1 MTTYLKIVIGIVLLT
16 LVIIFGGTWLSSR
29 QSAKNKERLSKPL
42 LGEEIITPG
51 SNHVSEGTKVDYK
64 SNPPTSGPHYVN
76 TKSAGIYDKPIP
88 EGNLL
93 HSMEPGPVIIWYQS
107 NLPKEQVEQLKNI
120 YNEASAGKKIMVP
133 RDDLD
138 VPVALTS
145 WGRLL
150 KLQTIDEV
158 KIKEFIETNNN
169 RAPEKAPI

>member
-1 MTTYLKIVIGIVLLT
+1 M
-16 LVIIFGGTWLSSR
+16 
-29 QSAKNKERLSKPL
+29 
-42 LGEEIITPG
+42 
-51 SNHVSEGTKVDYK
+51 
-64 SNPPTSGPHYVN
+64 
-76 TKSAGIYDKPIP
+76 
-88 EGNLL
+88 
-93 HSMEPGPVIIWYQS
+93 
-107 NLPKEQVEQLKNI
+107 KNI